1 MLPGGHVGRLPQ
13 ATARHDTPPIE
24 AGEPLRACRQSRM
37 DALILVGADV
47 VGRAP
52 GPGTASQVERGHTE
66 GHAGGAGGGA
76 GIDRHGAAP
85 EVVISR
91 DVPGVVHEQGTELGA
106 GERNVTDLHVAPDIP
121 IGGVIEDVVVVNIM
135 ASEGGSLVNPVLA
148 TIHNDVVVHGR
159 VIVDHDGG
167 IGGELNAVPP
177 PVCDPVVGDDQVR
190 GAVVGL
196 NARGRCPSHDVVLH
210 QAIRTGD
217 V

>member
-1 MLPGGHVGRLPQ
+1 MP
-13 ATARHDTPPIE
+13 
-24 AGEPLRACRQSRM
+24 
-37 DALILVGADV
+37 LVGADV
-47 VGRAP
+47 VGGALRAQD
-52 GPGTASQVERGHTE
+52 AEDIESW
-66 GHAGGAGGGA
+66 HADGDGGGAGGGA

-121 IGGVIEDVVVVNIM
+121 IGVVIEDVVVVNIM

-167 IGGELNAVPP
+167 IGGDLNAVPHSDLRRSHRQDLNAVPP
-177 PVCDPVVGDDQVR
+177 AVRDRVVGDDQVR

-210 QAIRTGD
+210 HAIRTGD
-217 V
+217 VDPMGC

>member
-1 MLPGGHVGRLPQ
+1 MP
-13 ATARHDTPPIE
+13 
-24 AGEPLRACRQSRM
+24 
-37 DALILVGADV
+37 LVGADV
-47 VGRAP
+47 VGGALRAQD
-52 GPGTASQVERGHTE
+52 AEDIESW
-66 GHAGGAGGGA
+66 HADGDGGGAGGGA

-91 DVPGVVHEQGTELGA
+91 DVPCVVHEQGTELGA

-121 IGGVIEDVVVVNIM
+121 IGVVIEDVVVVNIM

-167 IGGELNAVPP
+167 IGGDLNAVPP
-177 PVCDPVVGDDQVR
+177 AVRDRVVGDDQVR

-210 QAIRTGD
+210 HAIRTD
-217 V
+217 RKSTRLNSSHANISYAVFCL